1 MRTRPKKG
9 EPGYAEYRA
18 RENERQAKRR
28 ASWASHGKR
37 YRALWRAE
45 HRDAV
50 RASQKRWRALHPD
63 ANAACAARF
72 KERHPNYWREHYRT
86 RRKPMKYLRDLGEM
100 IREYRERTRG
110 EGAAEA

>member
-18 RENERQAKRR
+18 HENARQAKRR

-72 KERHPNYWREHYRT
+72 KERHPHYWREHYR
-86 RRKPMKYLRDLGEM
+86 RIRKPSAWLRDFAALYLD
-100 IREYRERTRG
+100 YRARCA
-110 EGAAEA
+110 AAEA